1 MKPIHIGALI
11 VLGAIWGASFLF
23 IREAAHDFGP
33 IALMFIRVFVAA
45 IILLPIAPLVMR
57 ANKDTPV
64 RLMTHWRAFLVMGA
78 FNSAIPFTLIAF
90 SELTI
95 TASLASIL
103 NSLTPLC
110 TAIVAAIWVGE
121 RLTPQKLLG
130 AVLGIVGVGVLFGG
144 SPLEMTPAFIIA
156 VVASILAALCY
167 GIGTVYA
174 SQHIKGIPG
183 IQASIGQLFA
193 ASILL
198 ALPTAVTVPDH
209 PPSMLAIA
217 NLTALIVL
225 STSFAYLIYF
235 YLLANVGPTRT
246 ASVTFLVPVFG
257 TIWGILFLREPF
269 SWGMLLGMTI
279 ILLSVG
285 LVLGARFRKAKAV
298 SLS

>member
-1 MKPIHIGALI
+1 
-11 VLGAIWGASFLF
+11 
-23 IREAAHDFGP
+23 
-33 IALMFIRVFVAA
+33 
-45 IILLPIAPLVMR
+45 
-57 ANKDTPV
+57 
-64 RLMTHWRAFLVMGA
+64 
-78 FNSAIPFTLIAF
+78 
-90 SELTI
+90 
-95 TASLASIL
+95 
-103 NSLTPLC
+103 
-110 TAIVAAIWVGE
+110 
-121 RLTPQKLLG
+121 
-130 AVLGIVGVGVLFGG
+130 
-144 SPLEMTPAFIIA
+144 MTPAFIIA

-167 GIGTVYA
+167 DIGTVYA

-198 ALPTAVTVPDH
+198 ALPTVATVPDH

-298 SLS
+298 SAS